1 MTEDILGSAV
11 RVHMLTFEQFV
22 HDTIRRGGT
31 INTMFEERLFALVG
45 TLGRIAVPLAAEKIP
60 YELIGGGAVMVQV
73 QRVEPSAVRNTKD
86 LDIMIHRTDLERIK
100 EVASAH
106 GFTFRHVASVDM
118 LLPPGETKA
127 LNAVHLIFSGEKVRN
142 SQIVPNPPI
151 RPEHV
156 TVHGV
161 EVAVIPVFDLVQ
173 MKLSNNR
180 DIDRVHVRDL
190 DSVGLITPAM
200 EGLLPASL
208 RERLDEIRST
218 E

>member
-1 MTEDILGSAV
+1 
-11 RVHMLTFEQFV
+11 MLTFEQFV
-22 HDTIRRGGT
+22 HDTIQRGGT

-45 TLGRIAVPLAAEKIP
+45 TLERIAVPLEAAQIP

-86 LDIMIHRTDLERIK
+86 LDIMIQRTDLERIK
-100 EVASAH
+100 QVAARQ

-127 LNAVHLIFSGEKVRN
+127 LNAVHLIFSGEKVRQ

-151 RPEHV
+151 RPEHIS
-156 TVHGV
+156 VHGV
-161 EVAVIPVFDLVQ
+161 EVAVIPVSDLVQ

-190 DSVGLITPAM
+190 DSVGLITPAI
-200 EGLLPASL
+200 EKLLPSSL
-208 RERLDEIRST
+208 RERLEEIRGT

>member
-1 MTEDILGSAV
+1 
-11 RVHMLTFEQFV
+11 
-22 HDTIRRGGT
+22 
-31 INTMFEERLFALVG
+31 MFEERLFALVG
-45 TLGRIAVPLAAEKIP
+45 TLERIAVPLEAAQIP

-86 LDIMIHRTDLERIK
+86 LDIMIQRTDLERIK
-100 EVASAH
+100 QVAARQ

-127 LNAVHLIFSGEKVRN
+127 LNAVHLIFSGEKVRQ

-151 RPEHV
+151 RPEHIS
-156 TVHGV
+156 VHGV
-161 EVAVIPVFDLVQ
+161 EVAVIPVSDLVQ

-190 DSVGLITPAM
+190 DSVGLITPAI
-200 EGLLPASL
+200 EKLLPSSL
-208 RERLDEIRST
+208 RERLEEIRGT